1 MAALTPTNIITE
13 SLGSLKLLAMTV
25 TTLTGSGSD
34 TWTLPIGTPV
44 VAWWSQNDNG
54 TAGSDADIQWSATT
68 GVFTFTNASSV
79 GANLFFVLLRA
90 G

>member
-13 SLGSLKLLAMTV
+13 SLGSLKLLVMTM
-25 TTLTGSGSD
+25 TTLSASSTD

-54 TAGSDADIQWSATT
+54 VVGTDSDIQWSAST
-68 GVFTFTNASSV
+68 GVFTFTNGTSV
-79 GANLFFVLLRA
+79 GANLFFVVLRA